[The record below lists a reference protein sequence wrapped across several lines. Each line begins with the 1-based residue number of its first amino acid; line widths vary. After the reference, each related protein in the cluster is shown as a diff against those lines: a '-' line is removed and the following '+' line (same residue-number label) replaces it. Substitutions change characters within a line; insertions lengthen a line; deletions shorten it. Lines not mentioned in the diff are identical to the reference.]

1 MRVKLSYTIEEDKVF
16 EETGQLLGLRAG
28 TLQGVIDLFTAVQT
42 ELQQKDEP
50 VNVARVQQQ
59 IGELREGLVLV
70 DLRLSEISEIIQG
83 YVTHHDT
90 AASAEEEEKNE

>member
-70 DLRLSEISEIIQG
+70 DLLCEGLLLFYRGIFRVQM
-83 YVTHHDT
+83 
-90 AASAEEEEKNE
+90 A